1 MGAAAAGDSGE
12 PAGAPTRPRVG
23 PTPFPLLCPPP
34 FDPGVDFEWGG
45 LGSAGVRCA
54 LLPSTRTRG
63 HAWRSGALRG
73 DPGGGKS
80 SRKNPTS
87 QPGRRG
93 GRLAGRVCGL
103 THLQNFLPSPGS
115 VFATLRLSF
124 RRLFL
129 PPFLSPC
136 LCPLVLCPSISPA
149 LAARPSVQPL
159 PPRLFVSPQDSAPLC
174 PYPPWSL

>member
-23 PTPFPLLCPPP
+23 PTPFPLLCPPHLV
-34 FDPGVDFEWGG
+34 PGWISSGG

-129 PPFLSPC
+129 PLFLSPS